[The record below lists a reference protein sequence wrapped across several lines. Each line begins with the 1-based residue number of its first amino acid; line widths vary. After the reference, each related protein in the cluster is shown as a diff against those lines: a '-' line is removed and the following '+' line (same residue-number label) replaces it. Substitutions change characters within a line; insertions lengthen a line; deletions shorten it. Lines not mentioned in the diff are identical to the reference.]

1 MAEYLKSEIKS
12 GVMIVIC
19 LLILLTLLFLV
30 GGLNLFKKE
39 FRYKIYFKS
48 IAQLEEGAPV
58 TFAGHKMGH
67 IDSIIITPGKDKQVE
82 IAINLPANVEVKED
96 SLAEIIATGV
106 IGLKCLA
113 ITPGSR
119 NSPTLPPGGIIQ
131 AKEPLDIQE
140 IINTAGGLGDS
151 IAATILSI
159 KATSDRFR
167 LLAEKFDVAEL
178 SLLLKNV
185 NEIMEENREDIREI
199 IKNLKDTAVNA
210 KEFSAIIKKNP
221 SRLIWKAR
229 ERKKKKTEAEKLRRL
244 P

>member
-12 GVMIVIC
+12 GVMIVISILI
-19 LLILLTLLFLV
+19 LLILLFFV
-30 GGLNLFKKE
+30 GGLNFFKKE
-39 FRYKIYFKS
+39 FHYKVYFNS

-67 IDSIIITPGKDKQVE
+67 IDSITITPEKGKQVE
-82 IAINLPANVEVKED
+82 IVINFPANVKVKED
-96 SLAEIIATGV
+96 SVAEIIATGV

-113 ITPGSR
+113 ITPGSK
-119 NSPTLPPGGIIQ
+119 NSPTLPPGATIQ

-140 IINTAGGLGDS
+140 IINTAGGLGDN

-167 LLAEKFDVAEL
+167 LLAEKFDAAEF

-185 NEIMEENREDIREI
+185 NEIMEENKGDVREI

-210 KEFSAIIKKNP
+210 KEFSAIIKNNP
-221 SRLIWKAR
+221 SRLIWKTR
-229 ERKKKKTEAEKLRRL
+229 ERKKKETELEKLRRL

>member
-12 GVMIVIC
+12 GVMIIIC
-19 LLILLTLLFLV
+19 LLILLILLFFV

-39 FRYKIYFKS
+39 FHYKVYFNS

-67 IDSIIITPGKDKQVE
+67 IDSITITPGKDKQVE
-82 IAINLPANVEVKED
+82 VAINFPANVKVKEN
-96 SLAEIIATGV
+96 SVAEIIATGV

-113 ITPGSR
+113 ITPGSK
-119 NSPTLPPGGIIQ
+119 NSPTIPPGGIIQ

-140 IINTAGGLGDS
+140 IINTAGGLGDN

-167 LLAEKFDVAEL
+167 LLAEKFDAAEF

-185 NEIMEENREDIREI
+185 NEIMEENKGDLREI

-210 KEFSAIIKKNP
+210 KEFSAIIKNNP
-221 SRLIWKAR
+221 SRLIWKTR
-229 ERKKKKTEAEKLRRL
+229 ERKKKETELEKLRRL